1 MPKPTAIDLLLI
13 SRYDS
18 IYTYPVKMKDEFK
31 KAQKG
36 LTDSTEFYKLDLFVG
51 LCFYLQGNADSA
63 LYLNQK
69 FWTSATVIPELPPQS
84 QCMEPSLHTTARS
97 EPKRFF
103 HCFLHHAYNA
113 VYQSDDRRELQSICI
128 NLETLI
134 ARQVICHKPP
144 KLQKGSLGSRFARIN
159 EYKIQYI
166 LRIGTNLC

>member
-31 KAQKG
+31 KAQKD

-69 FWTSATVIPELPPQS
+69 VLDFCDRYPGTSALKANAWNHRSTLLQGVNQKILPLLASTMLTMQYTSP
-84 QCMEPSLHTTARS
+84 TTA
-97 EPKRFF
+97 ENYK
-103 HCFLHHAYNA
+103 
-113 VYQSDDRRELQSICI
+113 V
-128 NLETLI
+128 
-134 ARQVICHKPP
+134 
-144 KLQKGSLGSRFARIN
+144 FA
-159 EYKIQYI
+159 
-166 LRIGTNLC
+166 

>member
-69 FWTSATVIPELPPQS
+69 VLDFCDRYPGTSALKANAWN
-84 QCMEPSLHTTARS
+84 HRS
-97 EPKRFF
+97 TLLQGVNQKDSSIA
-103 HCFLHHAYNA
+103 CLHHAYNL
-113 VYQSDDRRELQSICI
+113 S
-128 NLETLI
+128 LI
-134 ARQVICHKPP
+134 HI
-144 KLQKGSLGSRFARIN
+144 
-159 EYKIQYI
+159 
-166 LRIGTNLC
+166 

>member
-69 FWTSATVIPELPPQS
+69 VLDFCDRYPGTSALKANAWNHRSTLLQGVNQKILPLLASTMLTMQYTSP
-84 QCMEPSLHTTARS
+84 TTA
-97 EPKRFF
+97 ENYK
-103 HCFLHHAYNA
+103 
-113 VYQSDDRRELQSICI
+113 V
-128 NLETLI
+128 
-134 ARQVICHKPP
+134 
-144 KLQKGSLGSRFARIN
+144 FA
-159 EYKIQYI
+159 
-166 LRIGTNLC
+166 

>member
-31 KAQKG
+31 KAQKD

-69 FWTSATVIPELPPQS
+69 VLDFCDRYPGTSALKANAWNHRSTLLQGVKKILPLLASTMLTMQYTSP
-84 QCMEPSLHTTARS
+84 TTA
-97 EPKRFF
+97 ENYK
-103 HCFLHHAYNA
+103 
-113 VYQSDDRRELQSICI
+113 V
-128 NLETLI
+128 
-134 ARQVICHKPP
+134 
-144 KLQKGSLGSRFARIN
+144 FA
-159 EYKIQYI
+159 
-166 LRIGTNLC
+166 

>member
-69 FWTSATVIPELPPQS
+69 VLDFCDRYPGTSALKANAWNHPLPDCSQS
-84 QCMEPSLHTTARS
+84 WP
-97 EPKRFF
+97 
-103 HCFLHHAYNA
+103 
-113 VYQSDDRRELQSICI
+113 
-128 NLETLI
+128 
-134 ARQVICHKPP
+134 
-144 KLQKGSLGSRFARIN
+144 
-159 EYKIQYI
+159 
-166 LRIGTNLC
+166 